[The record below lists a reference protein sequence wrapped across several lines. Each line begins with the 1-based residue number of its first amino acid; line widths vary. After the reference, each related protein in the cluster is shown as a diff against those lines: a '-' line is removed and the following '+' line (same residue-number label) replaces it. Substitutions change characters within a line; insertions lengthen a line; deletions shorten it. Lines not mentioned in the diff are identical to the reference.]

1 MRAIGGLVLA
11 LVLAACAE
19 TQGETRAEVDGAS
32 ASANVAI
39 PNIEGRTSMAQ
50 GAAGLEGAWVV
61 DLSTEPNVPYT
72 KPMVLHLA
80 ADHSVTGSFY
90 ESDIIAGR
98 WKTDRGRTCVS
109 FRTTDGV
116 GMYHTAT
123 CLIGDHV
130 EGQTWAE
137 QRGFL
142 FNWNAGRG

>member
-1 MRAIGGLVLA
+1 MRGILA
-11 LVLAACAE
+11 LAFVAALAACAE
-19 TQGETRAEVDGAS
+19 TAHETRNAVDG
-32 ASANVAI
+32 VAGAGVA
-39 PNIEGRTSMAQ
+39 GRTTISQ
-50 GAAGLEGAWVV
+50 GAAGLAGAWVV
-61 DLSTEPNVPYT
+61 DLSTEPGVAYT

-80 ADHSVTGSFY
+80 ADHAVTGAFY

-98 WKTDRGRTCVS
+98 WQTARGRTCVS

-116 GMYHTAT
+116 GMYHTAA